1 MCISSLRNLNL
12 MLLSLLQVQEHYAKK
27 IFPKAKKK
35 ISQLFFPQHLQ
46 LLVVMQSVYSYKN
59 IAQTLYTD
67 DTYTKT
73 QCCFLVME
81 GKQFAFIAT
90 GVYEYISALQNL
102 RIQH

>member
-1 MCISSLRNLNL
+1 MPKRFF
-12 MLLSLLQVQEHYAKK
+12 QRQKK
-27 IFPKAKKK
+27 NFPN
-35 ISQLFFPQHLQ
+35 SFFPQHLQ

-81 GKQFAFIAT
+81 GKQFAFTAT

>member
-1 MCISSLRNLNL
+1 MPKRFF
-12 MLLSLLQVQEHYAKK
+12 QRQKK
-27 IFPKAKKK
+27 DFPN
-35 ISQLFFPQHLQ
+35 SFFPQHLQ

-81 GKQFAFIAT
+81 GKQFAFTAT

>member
-1 MCISSLRNLNL
+1 MYFLFEESQFDVAFFATSPGALCQKDFS
-12 MLLSLLQVQEHYAKK
+12 KG
-27 IFPKAKKK
+27 KKK
-35 ISQLFFPQHLQ
+35 FSQLFFPQHLQ